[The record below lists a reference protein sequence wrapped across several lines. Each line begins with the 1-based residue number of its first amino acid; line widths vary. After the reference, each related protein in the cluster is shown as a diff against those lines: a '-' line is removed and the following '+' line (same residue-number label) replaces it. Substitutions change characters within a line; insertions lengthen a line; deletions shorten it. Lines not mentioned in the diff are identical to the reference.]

1 MSDLNLLEIE
11 VSLTELEE
19 IDVKQFKRILEKSI
33 KIKSFEYLMERRG
46 RKGIEVHYSSLKMA
60 EYLLPNDELSI
71 TEKRYIFSMRN
82 RMINIENN
90 FRGKMEKKTCICGEY
105 EDMNHIYSC
114 KIKNSQIEKVPYKMI
129 FGNDIKQMKIIS
141 ERFRKIFEEKDLEKR
156 NILPR
161 ILKVDPLY
169 SIYTGMEI
177 N

>member
-1 MSDLNLLEIE
+1 MC
-11 VSLTELEE
+11 
-19 IDVKQFKRILEKSI
+19 
-33 KIKSFEYLMERRG
+33 
-46 RKGIEVHYSSLKMA
+46 
-60 EYLLPNDELSI
+60 
-71 TEKRYIFSMRN
+71 N

-114 KIKNSQIEKVPYKMI
+114 KIKMI
-129 FGNDIKQMKIIS
+129 FGNDVKQMKIIS
-141 ERFRKIFEEKDLEKR
+141 ERFRKNFEEKDLEKR

-169 SIYTGMEI
+169 SIHTGMEM